1 MISATMALQILSV
14 AVLVSIF
21 LTVVYLVVQRAY
33 PRPLPGIPYNYDAA
47 KKLMGDLT
55 ELEDRQKNGG
65 SMRPWFL
72 EQAGRHNSAITQIF
86 LGPFAKPA
94 VLISDYVEVND
105 ILSHRDA
112 VDFKRGKKVDV
123 FSGVLPHAHPAME
136 TFDPRF
142 KSSRDLVRDLMVPS
156 FLNKVSEYIM
166 LCFRNET
173 IQDLIGPDIPRL
185 THPTRMWYHRV
196 LWSFGD

>member
-1 MISATMALQILSV
+1 MALQLSSTVIL
-14 AVLVSIF
+14 ASIL
-21 LTVVYLVVQRAY
+21 LTALYLLLQKAY
-33 PRPLPGIPYNYDAA
+33 PKPLKGIPYNHAA
-47 KKLMGDLT
+47 SKRLMGDLA
-55 ELEDRQKNGG
+55 ELGERQKNGG

-94 VLISDYVEVND
+94 VLISDFVEVND

-123 FSGVLPHAHPAME
+123 LSGVLPHAHPAME

-142 KSSRDLVRDLMVPS
+142 RGSRDLVRDLMVPS
-156 FLNKVSEYIM
+156 FLNNVS
-166 LCFRNET
+166 
-173 IQDLIGPDIPRL
+173 G
-185 THPTRMWYHRV
+185 
-196 LWSFGD
+196 

>member
-1 MISATMALQILSV
+1 MISATMALQMSSV

-21 LTVVYLVVQRAY
+21 LTVVYLVFQRAY
-33 PRPLPGIPYNYDAA
+33 PRPLPSIPYNYDAA
-47 KKLMGDLT
+47 KKLMGDLA
-55 ELEDRQKNGG
+55 ELGERQKNGG

-72 EQAGRHNSAITQIF
+72 EQARRHNSAITQIF

-166 LCFRNET
+166 RCFGMERFK
-173 IQDLIGPDIPRL
+173 I
-185 THPTRMWYHRV
+185 
-196 LWSFGD
+196 

>member
-1 MISATMALQILSV
+1 MVLQISSLV
-14 AVLVSIF
+14 VLASIF
-21 LTVVYLVVQRAY
+21 LTALYLVVQKAY
-33 PRPLPGIPYNYDAA
+33 PRPLKGIPYNHAAA
-47 KKLMGDLT
+47 KKLMGDLA
-55 ELEDRQKNGG
+55 ELGERQKNGG

-94 VLISDYVEVND
+94 VLVSDYVEVND

-156 FLNKVSEYIM
+156 FLNNVSSWM
-166 LCFRNET
+166 VRC
-173 IQDLIGPDIPRL
+173 
-185 THPTRMWYHRV
+185 
-196 LWSFGD
+196 LWRGAP